1 MSSAYS
7 RSKSE
12 SRELEWHLAKLGV
25 LESKLTKDPSKRMN
39 IKLAHS
45 NRIKHIGGE
54 LSDDDEEDHET
65 DDDDN

>member
-1 MSSAYS
+1 
-7 RSKSE
+7 
-12 SRELEWHLAKLGV
+12 
-25 LESKLTKDPSKRMN
+25 MN